1 MTEEKID
8 FEKLGTQRYTLQKE
22 INSTVSDKPSFE
34 IYKKSDEEKA
44 ALKKAKAEFKRS
56 KNK

>member
-8 FEKLGTQRYTLQKE
+8 FDKLGTQRYALQKE

-34 IYKKSDEEKA
+34 IYKKSNEERA